1 MTDSKHL
8 CIVSID
14 ICTQLLL
21 PANKG
26 LQLVAL
32 LQSAQLVEL
41 DYATARSDGAYEVKE
56 DAVRV
61 EYRAVKGS
69 QIRQRSAASRSRTT
83 KTKAEG
89 ADV

>member
-1 MTDSKHL
+1 MTRDTNL

-14 ICTQLLL
+14 LCTQLLM

-41 DYATARSDGAYEVKE
+41 DYASARVDYAYEVKE
-56 DAVRV
+56 AAVRV
-61 EYRAVKGS
+61 EYRAVKSS
-69 QIRQRSAASRSRTT
+69 QIRQPDAAPRSRTP
-83 KTKAEG
+83 KAKSPG
-89 ADV
+89 ADA